1 MSITITFHPS
11 GKTIEVSEGETVL
24 DAAARAGEAINSEC
38 GGLGTCGKCVVKVV
52 AGTPPPLS
60 ASEREL
66 LSADRIS
73 DGFRLACELLPTS
86 DLKVLVL
93 NAAQPRAATLSEET
107 ARSAG
112 TDPAVRNYH
121 IELEAPGESYVAA
134 DRERLLEGLA
144 TTHGLEGLSVSYPLL
159 KRLPHTLRDAGWN
172 VTAAVR
178 HGNEVIGLVPG
189 SPRPIYGVAFD
200 LGTTTI
206 AGYLVELEKGET
218 VAAESI
224 LNPQARYGGDVIAR
238 ISHALDNPDGAVS
251 LKAAV
256 IGALNGLSGRLA
268 KTAGGVAVKEDIVEA
283 MIVGNTTM
291 HHLAL
296 GLPVG
301 GLGVYPFTPAL
312 VCPMEVPAAEVGL
325 HINECGYVVTLP
337 LAGGFVGA
345 DTVAALLA
353 VDPEEK
359 GGSSLLIDIG
369 TNGEI
374 VVAHEG
380 RLLCASCA
388 TGPAF
393 EGAKISHG
401 MRAGIG
407 AIEKVMIDPET
418 LEASYRVIGSPGWS
432 VPSGFTGALGLCGS
446 GVVDAVAG
454 MYLAGII
461 DVRGA
466 FVPDS
471 VSPRVRTDESGQ
483 PEYVIAWGQETATGH
498 DITITQEDVRAVQL
512 AKAALS
518 AGVKVLLN
526 EAGLERTDRVYLAGA
541 FGNFIDP
548 KSAAVIGLL
557 PGWATER
564 AVSAGNAAGEGAR
577 AALLSVGSRE
587 KAKEMSARMRHIE
600 LSVHPEFQ
608 GLFLESINFP
618 LPGAFS

>member
-1 MSITITFHPS
+1 MSIKITFQPS
-11 GKTIEVSEGETVL
+11 GRSIEITEGETVL
-24 DAAARAGEAINSEC
+24 DAAIKAGEAINSEC
-38 GGLGTCGKCVVKVV
+38 GGEGTCGKCLVK
-52 AGTPPPLS
+52 
-60 ASEREL
+60 
-66 LSADRIS
+66 ADGIPW
-73 DGFRLACELLPTS
+73 LACELTP
-86 DLKVLVL
+86 
-93 NAAQPRAATLSEET
+93 AADMTVHVIDAIQPMPVILTEGTGRAAEL
-107 ARSAG
+107 
-112 TDPAVRNYH
+112 DPAVRNYD
-121 IELEAPGESYVAA
+121 IELEPPGDSFPLA
-134 DRERLLEGLA
+134 DRERLLAGLA
-144 TTHGLEGLSVSYPLL
+144 ERYGLEGLSVSYPLL
-159 KRLPHTLRDAGWN
+159 KRLPHILRDSGWK
-172 VTAAVR
+172 VTAQVR
-178 HGNEVIGLVPG
+178 KGREVIGLVPG
-189 SPRPIYGVAFD
+189 PPQPLYGVAFD
-200 LGTTTI
+200 IGTTTI
-206 AGYLVELEKGET
+206 AGYLVNLESGET
-218 VAAESI
+218 VSVASV
-224 LNPQARYGGDVIAR
+224 LNPQKSFGEDVIAR
-238 ISHALDNPDGAVS
+238 ISHAQNDPEGAAR

-256 IGALNGLSGRLA
+256 IDALNEMLGKLA
-268 KTAGGVAVKEDIVEA
+268 MEAAAVREDIMEA
-283 MIVGNTTM
+283 VVVGNTTM

-296 GLPVG
+296 GLPVA

-312 VCPMEVPAAEVGL
+312 VRPLELKATDIGL
-325 HINECGYVVTLP
+325 LINECGYVVTLP

-353 VDPEEK
+353 VDPESE
-359 GGSSLLIDIG
+359 GGSSLIIDIG

-374 VVAHEG
+374 VVSDKG

-393 EGAKISHG
+393 EGAKIMHG

-407 AIEKVMIDPET
+407 AIERVMIDPET
-418 LEASYRVIGSPGWS
+418 LEASYKVIGSPGWS
-432 VPSGFTGALGLCGS
+432 SPSGFTGALGLCGS

-461 DVRGA
+461 DIRGA

-471 VSPRVRTDESGQ
+471 PSPRIRLDKSGQ

-518 AGVKVLLN
+518 AGVKVLLS

-557 PGWATER
+557 PGWAAEC

-577 AALLSVGSRE
+577 AALLSVGKRE
-587 KAKEMSARMRHIE
+587 KAKEMSARLRHIE

-608 GLFLESINFP
+608 GLFLGEINFP
-618 LPGAFS
+618 